1 MKTDNYSLCEV
12 EIMEIIGSNI
22 VGSDCSFQE
31 FESQMSFDD
40 LEG

>member
-1 MKTDNYSLCEV
+1 
-12 EIMEIIGSNI
+12 METIGSNI

-40 LEG
+40 LGGDGND